1 MEEKIRIWLEQ
12 FKDKPA
18 KEKLM
23 IALPYAAGIFLTAR
37 IAELYRLCRGDF
49 FAFIKNIQYIYKAFP
64 PQFTARDLLI
74 GVSIGFFI
82 VYAVRWQSRIHR
94 KNTRSGE
101 EYGSAKWSA

>member
-49 FAFIKNIQYIYKAFP
+49 F
-64 PQFTARDLLI
+64 
-74 GVSIGFFI
+74 VFF
-82 VYAVRWQSRIHR
+82 
-94 KNTRSGE
+94 
-101 EYGSAKWSA
+101 